1 MKVKLNL
8 NFQLGRHGLAFAPPG
23 CRLSCG
29 LIDVVGFPPGFGDL
43 ELQDLSPSPFRLCV
57 DVDLNE
63 YIL

>member
-8 NFQLGRHGLAFAPPG
+8 NFQLGRHGLAFAQPR

-29 LIDVVGFPPGFGDL
+29 LIDVFGFPPGFGDL
-43 ELQDLSPSPFRLCV
+43 ELQDLSPLFRLCV